1 MKFKPTHNR
10 KIAVELDEAEGNI
23 AFPANRLNASNQPFT
38 RLKNILVPIDFSQC
52 SKKALAYA
60 LPYAK
65 EFGASLTLL
74 FVAQG
79 QFTEPGANAA
89 GIGEKEIVEIA
100 REKLIALAAAEIPQ
114 EIGTQTMVRTG
125 RPFVEI
131 INAACELPADLI
143 IVSTRGLG
151 RLPDFYVGST
161 TEALVRYAACPV
173 LVVRQN
179 EREFI

>member
-10 KIAVELDEAEGNI
+10 KIAVELDEAESNI
-23 AFPANRLNASNQPFT
+23 AFPANRVNPPKQSFI
-38 RLKNILVPIDFSQC
+38 RLKHILVPIDFSQC

-65 EFGASLTLL
+65 EFNAAVTLL
-74 FVAQG
+74 FVAQTP
-79 QFTEPGANAA
+79 FAGAGGDSP
-89 GIGEKEIVEIA
+89 GIGETEIVQLA
-100 REKLIALAAAEIPQ
+100 REKLIALAAAEMPP
-114 EIGTQTMVRTG
+114 EIRTQTMVRTG

-161 TEALVRYAACPV
+161 TETLVRYAACPV

-179 EREFI
+179 EREFV